1 MLQINQTT
9 TTAGQTEPRIA
20 FIQACW
26 HRDIVDQARD
36 SFAAKIEKHGIAP
49 DRVDYF
55 EVPGAFE
62 IPLRA
67 KLLSKS
73 GQYGAIVASALVVDG
88 GIYRHE
94 FVSSAVIDALMR
106 VQLETEVPII
116 SAVLTPQNFHEHG
129 DHRDFFLNHFRIKG
143 GEAASACAAVM
154 QEEWKTPKTE
164 LRQASA

>member
-1 MLQINQTT
+1 MNQTT
-9 TTAGQTEPRIA
+9 SASTAAANTTEPRIA

-26 HRDIVDQARD
+26 HREIVDQARD
-36 SFAAKIEKHGIAP
+36 SFAIEIEKHGIAN

-73 GQYGAIVASALVVDG
+73 GQYGVIIAAAFVVDG

-94 FVSSAVIDALMR
+94 FVSSAVIDALMN
-106 VQLETEVPII
+106 VQLETEVPIL
-116 SAVLTPQNFHEHG
+116 STVLTPQNFHESV
-129 DHRDFFLNHFRIKG
+129 DHQTFFENHFRIKG
-143 GEAASACAAVM
+143 AEAASACATVLA
-154 QEEWKTPKTE
+154 QYLPE
-164 LRQASA
+164 LAETAA

>member
-1 MLQINQTT
+1 MTQSS
-9 TTAGQTEPRIA
+9 TAASQSEPRIA

-36 SFAAKIEKHGIAP
+36 AFAVEIEKHGISG
-49 DRVDYF
+49 DRIDYF
-55 EVPGAFE
+55 EVPDAFE

-73 GQYGAIVASALVVDG
+73 GHYGAIVASALVVDG

-129 DHRDFFLNHFRIKG
+129 YHRDFFLNHFRIKG
-143 GEAASACAAVM
+143 GEAASACAAVLN
-154 QEEWKTPKTE
+154 ESYGVDER
-164 LRQASA
+164 LIA

>member
-1 MLQINQTT
+1 MNQTT
-9 TTAGQTEPRIA
+9 AFHDNAANPAQSRIA

-36 SFAAKIEKHGIAP
+36 AFAGEIEQRGIDA

-67 KLLSKS
+67 KVLAKT
-73 GQYGAIVASALVVDG
+73 GQYGAIVAAALVVDG

-106 VQLETEVPII
+106 VQLDMEVPII
-116 SAVLTPQNFHEHG
+116 STVLTPQNFHESA
-129 DHRDFFLNHFRIKG
+129 DHLNFFLNHFRIKG
-143 GEAASACAAVM
+143 AEAASACAAVM
-154 QEEWKTPKTE
+154 DYAPSIQEQS
-164 LRQASA
+164 LARSA

>member
-1 MLQINQTT
+1 MNRP
-9 TTAGQTEPRIA
+9 PR
-20 FIQACW
+20 Q
-26 HRDIVDQARD
+26 QARQNRA
-36 SFAAKIEKHGIAP
+36 SLLFRPAGTGISSTKRGFPSRPKSKNTASRP
-49 DRVDYF
+49 T
-55 EVPGAFE
+55 ASIIE

-116 SAVLTPQNFHEHG
+116 SAVLTSQNFHEHG
-129 DHRDFFLNHFRIKG
+129 NHGDFFLNHFHIKG

-154 QEEWKTPKTE
+154 QE
-164 LRQASA
+164 